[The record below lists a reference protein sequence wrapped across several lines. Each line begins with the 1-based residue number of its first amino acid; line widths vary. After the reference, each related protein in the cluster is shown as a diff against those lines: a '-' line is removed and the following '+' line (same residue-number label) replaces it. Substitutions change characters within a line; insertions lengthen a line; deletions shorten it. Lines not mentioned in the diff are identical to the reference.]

1 MSIDFLKFNNKQ
13 NLDHNTF
20 FCYLDVHIY
29 MEVLCKSRTSWI
41 STIYMVLHLSNLPS
55 EKAFILWFSSAS
67 CLVLSTYLLDLA
79 ELIHTFASRSILVF
93 YEHFIK
99 LKKMLEIG
107 WCKFEIQFGNCF
119 DQQDSKRFSLLKKVF
134 KKSRGRP
141 PIKFLSTLLVC
152 IIRQLLED

>member
-107 WCKFEIQFGNCF
+107 WCKFQIQFEITLINKILKDFLC
-119 DQQDSKRFSLLKKVF
+119 SKKSLKKVE
-134 KKSRGRP
+134 
-141 PIKFLSTLLVC
+141 
-152 IIRQLLED
+152 EDLQ